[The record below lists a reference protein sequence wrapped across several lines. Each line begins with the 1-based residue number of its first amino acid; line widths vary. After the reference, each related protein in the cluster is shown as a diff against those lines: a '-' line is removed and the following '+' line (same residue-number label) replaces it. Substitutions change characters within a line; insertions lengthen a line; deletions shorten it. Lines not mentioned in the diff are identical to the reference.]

1 MASLF
6 PGSFTPPAPTSRLR
20 SGTEVKG
27 AVAWLSAAFVLLSAS
42 SSEAYNQCTA
52 SAEKSPCTVAS
63 GGGDAYCCSPGW
75 VFDNNWGKS
84 GGMAVTWG
92 ANSLQFTTK
101 YNLSN
106 SCCEALYAGIGNIG
120 SVVVADQYNQ
130 AGSHLPLQL
139 KNIAVLK
146 GAWTIQV
153 PPVKS
158 SDDYRVYYEM
168 FLSSN
173 SNGTRDKGNIT
184 IDFYTPLYDYK
195 DYAKMSTV
203 NLLGYSNLQVADY
216 GSNPNGQGPY
226 LAFVLPGG
234 AYTPDSKGVITV
246 SSVDVEA
253 VLSWAVKNYPNYYP
267 NTIYLTE
274 LNVTQEVMTLNGTFT
289 TTFASFEVQAT
300 GATVVYTPTWTDT
313 YWTTGTVS
321 GSSSGGG
328 SGGSSD
334 AGSGGSSSNGGGSVA
349 GSSSGGGSAGSSGGG
364 SGGSSSGGGVA
375 SSNGGSGGSSSGS
388 ASATSNA
395 GGALSEKGNGG
406 GGGGSSSGGCSTSS
420 GGKGSTAILVMALGL
435 ALRRGRRRTRRDRF
449 PECRDGSPAESGQ

>member
-1 MASLF
+1 MASLI
-6 PGSFTPPAPTSRLR
+6 PGTFTRPASTSRLR
-20 SGTEVKG
+20 RGTEVKG

-42 SSEAYNQCTA
+42 SSEAYDQCTA

-75 VFDNNWGKS
+75 VFDNNWANS

-92 ANSLQFTTK
+92 SNSLQFTTK
-101 YNLSN
+101 YNLSDN
-106 SCCEALYAGIGNIG
+106 CCEALYAGIGNIG
-120 SVVVADQYNQ
+120 SAVVSDQYNQ
-130 AGSHLPLQL
+130 PGSHLPLQL

-153 PPVKS
+153 PAVKS

-203 NLLGYSNLQVADY
+203 SLLGYSNLQVADY

-226 LAFVLPGG
+226 LAFVLPTG

-274 LNVTQEVMTLNGTFT
+274 LNLAQEVMTLNGTFT

-300 GATVVYTPTWTDT
+300 GAAVVYTPTWTDT

-334 AGSGGSSSNGGGSVA
+334 AGTAGSSSSGGSAGSSNGGGSAA
-349 GSSSGGGSAGSSGGG
+349 GSSSGGGSAVSSGGG

-375 SSNGGSGGSSSGS
+375 SSNGGSGGSSSGG

-395 GGALSEKGNGG
+395 GGALSAKENG

-420 GGKGSTAILVMALGL
+420 GGKGSTALLVMALGL
-435 ALRRGRRRTRRDRF
+435 ALRRGRRRTRRL
-449 PECRDGSPAESGQ
+449 CG